1 MILSPPTPSRRN
13 EGHIHTQ
20 GIVAKTRTCWISVRY
35 LPLLS
40 AMIASGAT
48 QGSMDTMWVGK
59 CYLARR
65 LDAQELMSMA
75 WMVGGSRVKGTG
87 NKVNIYGADRG
98 LGLAWCGCGCDSG
111 MIDGVGELFL
121 LAMSPI
127 ASHSCNC
134 TSNKT

>member
-1 MILSPPTPSRRN
+1 
-13 EGHIHTQ
+13 
-20 GIVAKTRTCWISVRY
+20 
-35 LPLLS
+35 
-40 AMIASGAT
+40 
-48 QGSMDTMWVGK
+48 MDTMWVGK